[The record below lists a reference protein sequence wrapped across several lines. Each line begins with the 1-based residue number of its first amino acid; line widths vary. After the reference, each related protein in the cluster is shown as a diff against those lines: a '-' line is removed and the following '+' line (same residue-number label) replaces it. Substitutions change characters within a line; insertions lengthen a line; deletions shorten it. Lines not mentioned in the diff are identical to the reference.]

1 MIDYSPFWETLKK
14 KNISQY
20 TLLQNGIG
28 HRTLDSLRKNKNITM
43 LTLESLCRLLDCG
56 PEEIV
61 KFRKGAV
68 SGETK

>member
-43 LTLESLCRLLDCG
+43 LTMESLCRLLDCR

-61 KFRKGAV
+61 QFQDESISK
-68 SGETK
+68 